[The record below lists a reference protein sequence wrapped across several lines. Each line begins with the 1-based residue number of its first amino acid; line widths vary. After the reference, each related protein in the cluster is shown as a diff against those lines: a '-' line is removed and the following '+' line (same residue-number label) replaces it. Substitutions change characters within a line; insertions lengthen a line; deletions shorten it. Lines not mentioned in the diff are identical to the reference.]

1 MGRAAKKLEDAG
13 ADFILICSNTI
24 HKVTSQ
30 IASMIQI
37 PVVHIADATADELK
51 TCHIKCVGLLGT
63 RYTMKQDF
71 YKDRLSDRGIEVIIP
86 DDVDVVNRIIF
97 EELCVGKIN
106 EKSRK
111 IFQKIIEK
119 MQEKGA
125 ECVILGCTE
134 IGLLIHQSD
143 VSVPVFD
150 TTVIHAKKAVQ
161 IALTDS

>member
-1 MGRAAKKLEDAG
+1 
-13 ADFILICSNTI
+13 
-24 HKVTSQ
+24 
-30 IASMIQI
+30 
-37 PVVHIADATADELK
+37 
-51 TCHIKCVGLLGT
+51 
-63 RYTMKQDF
+63 MKQDF

-86 DDVDVVNRIIF
+86 DDVDVDVVNRIVF

-125 ECVILGCTE
+125 EGVILECTE

>member
-1 MGRAAKKLEDAG
+1 
-13 ADFILICSNTI
+13 
-24 HKVTSQ
+24 
-30 IASMIQI
+30 
-37 PVVHIADATADELK
+37 
-51 TCHIKCVGLLGT
+51 
-63 RYTMKQDF
+63 MKQDF

-86 DDVDVVNRIIF
+86 DDVDVDIVNRIIF
-97 EELCVGKIN
+97 EELCVGKVN

-111 IFQKIIEK
+111 IFRKIIEK

-125 ECVILGCTE
+125 EGVILGCTE

>member
-1 MGRAAKKLEDAG
+1 
-13 ADFILICSNTI
+13 
-24 HKVTSQ
+24 
-30 IASMIQI
+30 
-37 PVVHIADATADELK
+37 
-51 TCHIKCVGLLGT
+51 
-63 RYTMKQDF
+63 MKQDF

-86 DDVDVVNRIIF
+86 DDVDVDVVNRIVF

-119 MQEKGA
+119 MQKKGA
-125 ECVILGCTE
+125 EGVILGCTE
-134 IGLLIHQSD
+134 IGLLVHQSD

>member
-1 MGRAAKKLEDAG
+1 
-13 ADFILICSNTI
+13 
-24 HKVTSQ
+24 
-30 IASMIQI
+30 
-37 PVVHIADATADELK
+37 
-51 TCHIKCVGLLGT
+51 
-63 RYTMKQDF
+63 MKQDF

-86 DDVDVVNRIIF
+86 DDVDVDVVNRIIF

-125 ECVILGCTE
+125 EGVILGCTE

-161 IALTDS
+161 IALTDR

>member
-1 MGRAAKKLEDAG
+1 
-13 ADFILICSNTI
+13 
-24 HKVTSQ
+24 
-30 IASMIQI
+30 
-37 PVVHIADATADELK
+37 
-51 TCHIKCVGLLGT
+51 
-63 RYTMKQDF
+63 MKQDF

-86 DDVDVVNRIIF
+86 DDVDVDVVNRIIF

-125 ECVILGCTE
+125 EGVILGCTE

>member
-1 MGRAAKKLEDAG
+1 M
-13 ADFILICSNTI
+13 
-24 HKVTSQ
+24 
-30 IASMIQI
+30 
-37 PVVHIADATADELK
+37 
-51 TCHIKCVGLLGT
+51 
-63 RYTMKQDF
+63 
-71 YKDRLSDRGIEVIIP
+71 IIP
-86 DDVDVVNRIIF
+86 DDVDVDVVNRIIF

-119 MQEKGA
+119 MQKKGA
-125 ECVILGCTE
+125 EGVILGCTE

-150 TTVIHAKKAVQ
+150 TTVIHTKKAVQ

>member
-1 MGRAAKKLEDAG
+1 M
-13 ADFILICSNTI
+13 
-24 HKVTSQ
+24 
-30 IASMIQI
+30 
-37 PVVHIADATADELK
+37 
-51 TCHIKCVGLLGT
+51 
-63 RYTMKQDF
+63 
-71 YKDRLSDRGIEVIIP
+71 IIP
-86 DDVDVVNRIIF
+86 DDVDVDIVNRIIF
-97 EELCVGKIN
+97 EELCVGKVN

-125 ECVILGCTE
+125 EGVILGCTE

>member
-1 MGRAAKKLEDAG
+1 
-13 ADFILICSNTI
+13 
-24 HKVTSQ
+24 
-30 IASMIQI
+30 
-37 PVVHIADATADELK
+37 
-51 TCHIKCVGLLGT
+51 
-63 RYTMKQDF
+63 MKQDF

-86 DDVDVVNRIIF
+86 DDVDVDVVNRIVF
-97 EELCVGKIN
+97 QELCVGKIN

-119 MQEKGA
+119 MQKKGA
-125 ECVILGCTE
+125 EGVILGCTE

-150 TTVIHAKKAVQ
+150 TTVIHTKKAVQ

>member
-1 MGRAAKKLEDAG
+1 
-13 ADFILICSNTI
+13 
-24 HKVTSQ
+24 
-30 IASMIQI
+30 
-37 PVVHIADATADELK
+37 
-51 TCHIKCVGLLGT
+51 
-63 RYTMKQDF
+63 MKQDF

-86 DDVDVVNRIIF
+86 DDVDVDVVNRIVF

-119 MQEKGA
+119 MQKKGA
-125 ECVILGCTE
+125 EGVILGCTE

>member
-1 MGRAAKKLEDAG
+1 
-13 ADFILICSNTI
+13 
-24 HKVTSQ
+24 
-30 IASMIQI
+30 
-37 PVVHIADATADELK
+37 
-51 TCHIKCVGLLGT
+51 
-63 RYTMKQDF
+63 MKQDF

-86 DDVDVVNRIIF
+86 DDVDVDVVNRIIL
-97 EELCVGKIN
+97 EELCVGKIT

-125 ECVILGCTE
+125 EGVILGCTE

>member
-1 MGRAAKKLEDAG
+1 
-13 ADFILICSNTI
+13 
-24 HKVTSQ
+24 
-30 IASMIQI
+30 
-37 PVVHIADATADELK
+37 
-51 TCHIKCVGLLGT
+51 
-63 RYTMKQDF
+63 MKQDF
-71 YKDRLSDRGIEVIIP
+71 YKDRLSDREIEVIIP
-86 DDVDVVNRIIF
+86 DDVDVDVVNRIIF

-119 MQEKGA
+119 MQKKGA
-125 ECVILGCTE
+125 EGVILGCTE

>member
-1 MGRAAKKLEDAG
+1 
-13 ADFILICSNTI
+13 
-24 HKVTSQ
+24 
-30 IASMIQI
+30 
-37 PVVHIADATADELK
+37 
-51 TCHIKCVGLLGT
+51 
-63 RYTMKQDF
+63 MKQDF

-86 DDVDVVNRIIF
+86 DDVDVDVVNRIIF

-119 MQEKGA
+119 MQKKGA
-125 ECVILGCTE
+125 EGVILGCTE

>member
-1 MGRAAKKLEDAG
+1 
-13 ADFILICSNTI
+13 
-24 HKVTSQ
+24 
-30 IASMIQI
+30 
-37 PVVHIADATADELK
+37 
-51 TCHIKCVGLLGT
+51 
-63 RYTMKQDF
+63 MKQDF

-86 DDVDVVNRIIF
+86 DDVDVDVVNRIIF

-125 ECVILGCTE
+125 EGVILGCTE

-150 TTVIHAKKAVQ
+150 TTVIHAKRAVQ

>member
-1 MGRAAKKLEDAG
+1 
-13 ADFILICSNTI
+13 
-24 HKVTSQ
+24 
-30 IASMIQI
+30 
-37 PVVHIADATADELK
+37 
-51 TCHIKCVGLLGT
+51 
-63 RYTMKQDF
+63 MKQDF
-71 YKDRLSDRGIEVIIP
+71 YKDRLSDRGIDVIIP
-86 DDVDVVNRIIF
+86 DDVDVDVVNRIIF

-125 ECVILGCTE
+125 EGVILGCTE
-134 IGLLIHQSD
+134 IGLLVHQSD

>member
-1 MGRAAKKLEDAG
+1 
-13 ADFILICSNTI
+13 
-24 HKVTSQ
+24 
-30 IASMIQI
+30 
-37 PVVHIADATADELK
+37 
-51 TCHIKCVGLLGT
+51 
-63 RYTMKQDF
+63 MKQDF

-86 DDVDVVNRIIF
+86 DDVDVDVVNRIIF

-119 MQEKGA
+119 MQKKGA
-125 ECVILGCTE
+125 EDVILGCTE

>member
-1 MGRAAKKLEDAG
+1 
-13 ADFILICSNTI
+13 
-24 HKVTSQ
+24 
-30 IASMIQI
+30 
-37 PVVHIADATADELK
+37 
-51 TCHIKCVGLLGT
+51 
-63 RYTMKQDF
+63 MKQDF

-86 DDVDVVNRIIF
+86 DDVDMDVVNRIIF

-125 ECVILGCTE
+125 EGVILGCTE